1 MMFPKEMM
9 FPWETAKT
17 CVGEMSKTTS
27 VHDVVQSAG
36 RASAEQGAAVA
47 DTLSRHSYNVLRL
60 EHCRCLKKMKLKMD
74 SAKLKHVSHSLLH
87 LGRLVL
93 KNQSSCSFCSVT
105 KTYQTVLEYPMVTR
119 VYFSRK
125 EVLQLKRKFYFLES

>member
-74 SAKLKHVSHSLLH
+74 
-87 LGRLVL
+87 LVL

-125 EVLQLKRKFYFLES
+125 EVLQLKRKLYFLES

>member
-17 CVGEMSKTTS
+17 CVGEMSKTMS

-36 RASAEQGAAVA
+36 RASAQQGAAVA

-74 SAKLKHVSHSLLH
+74 
-87 LGRLVL
+87 LVL